1 MNARIRGSAIGLALA
16 WVAIGGALAAD
27 VVFTITGDGRTTTF
41 ELPLNPAM
49 LLNNVS
55 GVVIPGFSFEIFSVP
70 TTVNGVAKPPTV
82 LSFYSTGLGPGGF
95 SLTVFSV
102 FPASNFIA
110 ARKAAP
116 RFLPAPL
123 AYATCLV
130 THLTR

>member
-55 GVVIPGFSFEIFSVP
+55 GVVLVGF
-70 TTVNGVAKPPTV
+70 A
-82 LSFYSTGLGPGGF
+82 GLAFAGYRALRMPDP
-95 SLTVFSV
+95 LIRHRAH
-102 FPASNFIA
+102 PA
-110 ARKAAP
+110 
-116 RFLPAPL
+116 
-123 AYATCLV
+123 
-130 THLTR
+130 

>member
-49 LLNNVS
+49 
-55 GVVIPGFSFEIFSVP
+55 
-70 TTVNGVAKPPTV
+70 PPTV

-102 FPASNFIA
+102 FPARYFIA

-116 RFLPAPL
+116 RFLPAPI
-123 AYATCLV
+123 AYATGLV
-130 THLTR
+130 TNLTR